1 MAACWA
7 WTLLQAQ
14 NAPKPDPAKP
24 DATQTSGPAD
34 SQKIEPLRQSVTV
47 IGTITEEVPASITT
61 LGRLQVQAQPG
72 IDLDDRLRAV
82 PGFSL
87 FRRSSGIAANPTTQ
101 GISLRGLG
109 SSGASRTLL
118 LWDGIPVNSPFGGW
132 IYWTRIDPEEVDR
145 IEISRGASTSVFG
158 EKAMGG
164 AIQIFTRPPEPWH
177 LTLAVEGGGE
187 DTAGLTGAF
196 SHVWKR
202 VGLTSRVRSYTT
214 DGYFI
219 VPSSIRG
226 PIDTHAGVEFVTGS
240 LRLDFFGVTD
250 KFFVRLDT
258 LAEERKN
265 GTSLTANSTGLGT
278 LAASWSRELA
288 HDGFSVAAYHTRENF
303 HASFSAVGA
312 GRKTET
318 LSFLQ
323 HAPSEAVGF
332 DGLWRHDTSAFAT
345 LVGGDFQRVEGI
357 STDYL
362 LPTGTRIG
370 EGVRIE
376 RGFFGQGNFKAGP
389 ARFFLGARQD
399 FAGAGNSFFS
409 PSAGVTAGK
418 GLLRV
423 RASAYR
429 GFRAPTLNELYRTFR
444 AGNAITNA
452 NPNLQLEKLFG
463 AEAGFDL
470 IGEARRLSVTG
481 FRNSLDNVITNVT
494 LSTTPALITRQRQNA
509 ASAVTHG
516 IEARFEQRWRNW
528 RAEASYLLADS
539 RYANHLRVPQVARTQ
554 ASALAIW
561 ERGRTFIST
570 GVRAYSLQFEDD
582 INSLI
587 LPGYSTVQVAARQRI
602 SKSLSASASLENLLD
617 HQYLTGKTPAAQI
630 GGPRLW
636 RLGLRWEGPIR

>member
-1 MAACWA
+1 M
-7 WTLLQAQ
+7 
-14 NAPKPDPAKP
+14 
-24 DATQTSGPAD
+24 
-34 SQKIEPLRQSVTV
+34 
-47 IGTITEEVPASITT
+47 
-61 LGRLQVQAQPG
+61 
-72 IDLDDRLRAV
+72 
-82 PGFSL
+82 
-87 FRRSSGIAANPTTQ
+87 FRRSSSIAANPTTQ

-132 IYWTRIDPEEVDR
+132 IYWTRIDPEDVER

-158 EKAMGG
+158 DKAMGG
-164 AIQIFTRPPEPWH
+164 AIQVFTRPPEPWH
-177 LTLAVEGGGE
+177 LTLAAEGGGE
-187 DTAGLTGAF
+187 ETAALTDAL

-202 VGLTSRVRSYTT
+202 VGLTARVRAFTT
-214 DGYFI
+214 DGYYI

-226 PIDTHAGVEFVTGS
+226 PIDTHAGVEFVAGS
-240 LRLDFFGVTD
+240 TRLDFFGTTD

-258 LAEERKN
+258 LAEQRMN
-265 GTSLTANSTGLGT
+265 GTSLTRNSTGLGT

-288 HDGFSVAAYHTRENF
+288 HDGFSVIAFHTRENF

-312 GRKTET
+312 GRRTET

-332 DGLWRHDTSAFAT
+332 DGLWRHDASTWTT

-357 STDYL
+357 STDFL
-362 LPTGTRIG
+362 IPPGTRIG

-376 RGFFGQGNFKAGP
+376 RGFFGQTNFKAGP
-389 ARFFLGARQD
+389 KLGNARFFLGVRQD

-418 GLLRV
+418 GILRV

-429 GFRAPTLNELYRTFR
+429 SFRAPTLNELFRTFR
-444 AGNAITNA
+444 AGNAVTNA
-452 NPNLQLEKLFG
+452 NPALRLETLFG

-470 IGEARRLSVTG
+470 VGETRRLSITG
-481 FRNSLDNVITNVT
+481 FRNSLDDVITNVT
-494 LSTTPALITRQRQNA
+494 LSVTPALTTRQRQNA

-539 RYANHLRVPQVARTQ
+539 RYSNHLRVPQVARTQ
-554 ASALAIW
+554 ASAQLMW
-561 ERGRTFIST
+561 ERGRTFFS
-570 GVRAYSLQFEDD
+570 GGLRAYSLQFEDD
-582 INSLI
+582 INTLI
-587 LPGYSTVQVAARQRI
+587 LPGYSTVQFVARERLT
-602 SKSLSASASLENLLD
+602 KSLSASGSIENLLD
-617 HQYLTGKTPAAQI
+617 HQYLTGKTPGAQI

-636 RLGLRWEGPIR
+636 RIGLRWDGPVR